1 MGYPPA
7 MQASDKMH
15 GVAKFDVTTGK
26 QFKSKAT
33 APSLTKVFA
42 DELVKLAE
50 DDPTVVGITAAMPG
64 GTGMD
69 IFGRRFP
76 KRTFDVG
83 IAEQHA
89 VTFAAAMAAEG
100 LKPFCCIYSTFMQRG
115 YDQVV
120 HDVVLQR
127 LPVRMILDRSGLV
140 GNDGPTHHGTFDLA
154 YMGCLPDI
162 VIMAPADEIELMNMI
177 VTAAGIDDMPSVVRY
192 PRGTGYGKEKLNKLL
207 GYKLESMPEKGKA
220 LPIGKGRV
228 IKTADKREAGRPG
241 KRVALLSLG
250 TRLEPAMEAA
260 LKLEEMNP
268 DVTVTVA
275 DARFM
280 KPLDIDLI
288 RSLASEHDVLI
299 TLEEG
304 SVGGFG
310 DHVLHFLALDGALD
324 DGKLK
329 VRPMVLPDRFIETAA
344 QSEQYDDAG
353 LAAKHIYG
361 TALRLA
367 SGPGESTLAED
378 HGSLFGE
385 VVASEATVA

>member
-1 MGYPPA
+1 
-7 MQASDKMH
+7 
-15 GVAKFDVTTGK
+15 
-26 QFKSKAT
+26 
-33 APSLTKVFA
+33 
-42 DELVKLAE
+42 
-50 DDPTVVGITAAMPG
+50 
-64 GTGMD
+64 
-69 IFGRRFP
+69 
-76 KRTFDVG
+76 
-83 IAEQHA
+83 
-89 VTFAAAMAAEG
+89 
-100 LKPFCCIYSTFMQRG
+100 
-115 YDQVV
+115 
-120 HDVVLQR
+120 
-127 LPVRMILDRSGLV
+127 
-140 GNDGPTHHGTFDLA
+140 
-154 YMGCLPDI
+154 
-162 VIMAPADEIELMNMI
+162 
-177 VTAAGIDDMPSVVRY
+177 
-192 PRGTGYGKEKLNKLL
+192 
-207 GYKLESMPEKGKA
+207 
-220 LPIGKGRV
+220 
-228 IKTADKREAGRPG
+228 
-241 KRVALLSLG
+241 
-250 TRLEPAMEAA
+250 
-260 LKLEEMNP
+260 MNP

-378 HGSLFGE
+378 YGSLFGE